1 MTLSADQSNSVKKC
15 FESEETGKIEYAM
28 MKKEFLK
35 HLQNLGVDY
44 KQLQKNN
51 KGGSTEQIDKF
62 WSRKIFVEFHRYF
75 QKNQILSIKK
85 YLKEEHQMTPDNFIS
100 NYIFQELLEKVV
112 PTLDSNETKRFVSE
126 LTDPDRKM
134 ISVEKFVAIYEQ
146 MIETLNEKDLVV
158 QKTSNQEAQ
167 KHTEIMYVLMDAIEE
182 KGMNFRDYFSQYEFQ
197 RQMLTISK
205 KDFYVACGDLEIN
218 EEKIHYDDIA
228 KIFDSGRQATL
239 DLAPLDQFIQTY
251 KVEVPFY
258 LSHPKF
264 TR

>member
-182 KGMNFRDYFSQYEFQ
+182 KGMNFRDYFS
-197 RQMLTISK
+197 
-205 KDFYVACGDLEIN
+205 
-218 EEKIHYDDIA
+218 
-228 KIFDSGRQATL
+228 
-239 DLAPLDQFIQTY
+239 
-251 KVEVPFY
+251 
-258 LSHPKF
+258 
-264 TR
+264 